1 MELFLSTKVLKITCE
16 YVQIAFYVHY
26 KEVRGSVLSLAPV
39 LWEKCMLESDQH
51 THTVLCD
58 WELSCEE
65 LSTGRDVV
73 NLPETYYLFVFA
85 KRSGGKFSQETY

>member
-1 MELFLSTKVLKITCE
+1 MELFLSTKVLKMTCE
-16 YVQIAFYVHY
+16 CVQIAFMSTT
-26 KEVRGSVLSLAPV
+26 KRWGGQCWVLHPFC
-39 LWEKCMLESDQH
+39 EKSACWSQTN

-73 NLPETYYLFVFA
+73 NLPET
-85 KRSGGKFSQETY
+85 